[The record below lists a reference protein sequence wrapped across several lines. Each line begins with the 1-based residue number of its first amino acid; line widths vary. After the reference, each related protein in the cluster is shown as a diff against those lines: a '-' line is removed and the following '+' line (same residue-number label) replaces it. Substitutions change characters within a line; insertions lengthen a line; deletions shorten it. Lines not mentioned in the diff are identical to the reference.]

1 MATLDRWRS
10 FLEAPKTIELV
21 HAEFVGRN
29 GRPLLAG
36 TGEIRM
42 SSLQDFSYSVTA
54 TTGDPIEF
62 FRAIEHK
69 RQNRYDGTAR
79 LRLFGRDANGTEWSG
94 GWTMPQRIDF
104 KLC

>member
-42 SSLQDFSYSVTA
+42 SSLQDFSYSQPMS
-54 TTGDPIEF
+54 GDMNQTPWRF
-62 FRAIEHK
+62 A
-69 RQNRYDGTAR
+69 ALA
-79 LRLFGRDANGTEWSG
+79 LR
-94 GWTMPQRIDF
+94 
-104 KLC
+104 